1 MKKAL
6 ALALVLLTVS
16 VGGMCAAVFMLRG
29 QQDRVEVT
37 RLSEQGNPAVLDGLE
52 VLLHS
57 RASDSQMN
65 WFTTYRPGQTHF
77 VDTQSAYKRFWDEE
91 NRYDYLMGHLHG
103 DEKARSMVLSHGYS
117 MDYDAEEENPTGLDL
132 AIHQIAEETKPGTQ
146 STRTVSV
153 RDYLPFYRI
162 SASFRLPD
170 VEGYVEGYVRGEN
183 ENWKELMAAEE
194 AREEA
199 INQFFRIPVQE
210 SEKVTISVAKDG
222 EGNVGRNYDLEF
234 FDADSFDF
242 YISSRDNVVTD
253 DAFYFTFNNR
263 NDQGEV
269 VDTSLIPGGYGIY
282 RLPYTMDFDP
292 QKETGI
298 LTEQLATVYAVDP
311 GHEIIRLHSSH
322 DKSRLL
328 LHTLENGWYVLTVID
343 RESMTA
349 LQRFEIQEKS
359 PEKDSWKLWEDQE
372 QDIFMVE
379 MDKSYVF
386 FAQQEDGTYA
396 QVFLCQIPSQMQERS
411 EWSDMAYDG
420 KRLVVGDV
428 YDWRDSTNTA
438 QGVFCLSVY
447 DFTGLRYWG
456 EYDLSLN
463 SKVQQDNYAGVR
475 PDNITPI
482 KLTWN

>member
-6 ALALVLLTVS
+6 ALVLVVLTLS
-16 VGGMCAAVFMLRG
+16 VGGMCAAVSMLSK
-29 QQDRVEVT
+29 QQDQVEIT
-37 RLSEQGNPAVLDGLE
+37 QISETGNPAVLEGLE

-65 WFTTYRPGQTHF
+65 WVTTYHPGQTPV
-77 VDTQSAYKRFWDEE
+77 VDTQSYYKRFWNEDSRYEYLIPS
-91 NRYDYLMGHLHG
+91 RYDYKK
-103 DEKARSMVLSHGYS
+103 DRRMVLGGYVDS
-117 MDYDAEEENPTGLDL
+117 IGYDEEDKNPTGLDL
-132 AIHQIAEETKPGTQ
+132 ALRQLAEDTKPGTQ
-146 STRTVSV
+146 SARTVAV
-153 RDYLPFYRI
+153 RDYDPFYHI
-162 SASFRLPD
+162 SADFYLPD

-183 ENWKELMAAEE
+183 WKELMAAEE
-194 AREEA
+194 AQEEK
-199 INQFFRIPVQE
+199 INQFLCIPVLE
-210 SEKVTISVAKDG
+210 SEKITLMLTKDS
-222 EGNVGRNYDLEF
+222 EGNVSDFELELKQD
-234 FDADSFDF
+234 DAFDF
-242 YISSRDNVVTD
+242 YIGSDDSLVTEE
-253 DAFYFTFNNR
+253 AFYFTFDNR
-263 NDQGEV
+263 TKQGAV

-379 MDKSYVF
+379 MDKSYAF
-386 FAQQEDGTYA
+386 FALQEDGTYA

-428 YDWRDSTNTA
+428 YDRRDSTNTA